1 MEAWEKWWRMAQ
13 DSYAS
18 AQLLQQ
24 HGQFRAS
31 ASRSYYAAYQSVTA
45 VLLYQKQIS
54 PDGREA
60 WSHEATPD
68 LLRKMSG
75 RLLSADACKDV
86 ALRLEASYELRIVAD
101 YISAA
106 NVEEA
111 KLKVSRK
118 DVGFIIK
125 LIRSVLPQDRV

>member
-1 MEAWEKWWRMAQ
+1 MEAWEKWWGMAQ

-31 ASRSYYAAYQSVTA
+31 ASHSYYAAYQSVTA
-45 VLLYQKQIS
+45 ILLYQKQIP

-60 WSHEATPD
+60 WSHDATPD
-68 LLRKMSG
+68 LVRRMSG
-75 RLLSADACKDV
+75 RLLSPDACKNV
-86 ALRLEASYELRIVAD
+86 ALRLEASYEFRIVAD

-111 KLKVSRK
+111 KLKASLK
-118 DVGFIIK
+118 DAGFIIK
-125 LIRSVLPQDRV
+125 LTRSVLP